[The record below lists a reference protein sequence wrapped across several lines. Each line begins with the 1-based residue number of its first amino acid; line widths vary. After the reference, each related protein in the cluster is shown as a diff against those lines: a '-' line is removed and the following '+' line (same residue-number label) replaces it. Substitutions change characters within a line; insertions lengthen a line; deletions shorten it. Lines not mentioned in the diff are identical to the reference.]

1 MILLLKTYLFMVAI
15 VVRVHS
21 VSGEPIEGATVR
33 MERDGV
39 VSAEAMTDKDGNA
52 QLPNFTEGQYV
63 LSVAKEGFE
72 LSSQVLLLQDARQE
86 IDVDFAL
93 PPRLTRNDNI
103 DVVADLDPLN
113 GNEASPASVE
123 LQTTELTLLPTR

>member
-1 MILLLKTYLFMVAI
+1 MVLLLKTYLFMVAI

-39 VSAEAMTDKDGNA
+39 ASAEAMTDKDGNA
-52 QLPNFTEGQYV
+52 QLPNFREGRYG

-86 IDVDFAL
+86 IDVDFIGKTLCNDTDRFPGATWGEH
-93 PPRLTRNDNI
+93 PRPDER
-103 DVVADLDPLN
+103 
-113 GNEASPASVE
+113 SV
-123 LQTTELTLLPTR
+123 T